1 MTTSR
6 CSARWIAAA
15 LLLAVCAWV
24 ALQRPVHGPSAAPRP
39 AVPASPSPA
48 PVAVVPPAL
57 PPYPAAKPRPPAPAT
72 PRTLASRFEQATDL
86 RAFVAEARRQ
96 PRLGGTFHALRALAE
111 CRQHTDASDSVEPV
125 EPAFDTAPGADAPDH
140 ARLQR
145 RGERLDR
152 SARRCAA
159 FLPNELDDAAVAAL
173 RSEGEAGG
181 DPLLVAYREWLR
193 AVEAVDYS
201 RMEQALA
208 AVFALDEPL
217 LLEWVGLTGA
227 DYWIAARPD
236 APIDESA
243 RRLARDAWRL
253 LPCALGARCDRG
265 DVQADADCSAFG
277 QCDADRWQSVFRS
290 GGWANDEERRALT
303 QEVAWLAQ
311 AVQERDARRVLGLT
325 PRP

>member
-1 MTTSR
+1 MTSR
-6 CSARWIAAA
+6 RFVPWITAA
-15 LLLAVCAWV
+15 LLLALWAW
-24 ALQRPVHGPSAAPRP
+24 AGSWWPSR
-39 AVPASPSPA
+39 S
-48 PVAVVPPAL
+48 
-57 PPYPAAKPRPPAPAT
+57 APAT
-72 PRTLASRFEQATDL
+72 PGPAVHAAWVPAVADAAPHAPRSRAAAGKPRARAPATLGTLATRFEQATDL

-96 PRLGGTFHALRALAE
+96 PSLGGSFHALRALAE
-111 CRQHTDASDSVEPV
+111 CRQHAGVADGAEPV
-125 EPAFDTAPGADAPDH
+125 EPAFDAPPGAAAPDH

-159 FLPNELDDAAVAAL
+159 FLPDELDDAAVAEL
-173 RSEGEAGG
+173 RAEGEAGG
-181 DPLLVAYREWLR
+181 DPLLVAYRAWLQ
-193 AVEAVDYS
+193 AVEAVDYT

-208 AVFALDEPL
+208 AVFAQDEPL

-265 DVQADADCSAFG
+265 DVQADADCAALG

-290 GGWANDEERRALT
+290 GGWENDADRRALT

-311 AVQERDARRVLGLT
+311 AVQERDARKVLGLT

>member
-1 MTTSR
+1 MTR
-6 CSARWIAAA
+6 RRFIPWIAAA
-15 LLLAVCAWV
+15 TLLALV
-24 ALQRPVHGPSAAPRP
+24 AGLGSRWYTYGPATAPQPPIQTALGPAAPAA
-39 AVPASPSPA
+39 AVAPA
-48 PVAVVPPAL
+48 PPARA
-57 PPYPAAKPRPPAPAT
+57 AAKPHRGAPAAH
-72 PRTLASRFEQATDL
+72 RSLAVLFEQATDL

-96 PRLGGTFHALRALAE
+96 PALGGAFHALRALAE
-111 CRQHTDASDSVEPV
+111 CRQHAGAAESVEPT
-125 EPAFDTAPGADAPDH
+125 FDAPPGADAPDH

-159 FLPNELDDAAVAAL
+159 FLPDELDDLAVAAL
-173 RSEGEAGG
+173 RAEGEAGG
-181 DPLLVAYREWLR
+181 DPLLVAYRTWLH
-193 AVEAVDYS
+193 AVEAVDYA

-265 DVQADADCSAFG
+265 DVQADADCTAFG

-290 GGWANDEERRALT
+290 GGWENDDDRRALT

-311 AVQERDARRVLGLT
+311 AVHERDARRVLGLT

>member
-1 MTTSR
+1 MTR
-6 CSARWIAAA
+6 RRFEPWIAGG
-15 LLLAVCAWV
+15 LLLAALAW
-24 ALQRPVHGPSAAPRP
+24 AGWWWHSRSAPATPGP
-39 AVPASPSPA
+39 AVYAALGPA
-48 PVAVVPPAL
+48 PVAAAPHAPPSRTA
-57 PPYPAAKPRPPAPAT
+57 AAKPHARALAT
-72 PRTLASRFEQATDL
+72 PRTLATRFEQATDL

-96 PRLGGTFHALRALAE
+96 PSLGGSFHALRALAE
-111 CRQHTDASDSVEPV
+111 CRQHAGVADGAEPV
-125 EPAFDTAPGADAPDH
+125 EPAFDVPPGADAPDH

-159 FLPNELDDAAVAAL
+159 FLPDELDDAAVAAL
-173 RSEGEAGG
+173 RAEGEAGG
-181 DPLLVAYREWLR
+181 DPLLVAYREWLQ
-193 AVEAVDYS
+193 AVEAVDYA
-201 RMEQALA
+201 RMERALA
-208 AVFALDEPL
+208 ATFALDEPL

-265 DVQADADCSAFG
+265 DVQADADCSALG
-277 QCDADRWQSVFRS
+277 QCDTDRWQSVFRS
-290 GGWANDEERRALT
+290 GGWENDDDRRALT

-311 AVQERDARRVLGLT
+311 AVHERDARRVLGLT

>member
-6 CSARWIAAA
+6 RFIPWIVATLVLA
-15 LLLAVCAWV
+15 LWAWV
-24 ALQRPVHGPSAAPRP
+24 DSQWYGQSPNAAPRP
-39 AVPASPSPA
+39 AASASPGPA
-48 PVAVVPPAL
+48 PVAEVPPAL
-57 PPYPAAKPRPPAPAT
+57 PPRPAAKPRPPAP
-72 PRTLASRFEQATDL
+72 RTLATRFEQAADL

-111 CRQHTDASDSVEPV
+111 CRQHAGASDIAEPAEPI
-125 EPAFDTAPGADAPDH
+125 EPAFDAPPGAQAPDH

-159 FLPNELDDAAVAAL
+159 FLPDELDDAAVTAL

-265 DVQADADCSAFG
+265 DVQADADCVAFG
-277 QCDADRWQSVFRS
+277 QCDVDRWQSVFRS
-290 GGWANDEERRALT
+290 GGWANDDERRALT

-311 AVQERDARRVLGLT
+311 AVQERDARGVLGLT
-325 PRP
+325 PRH

>member
-1 MTTSR
+1 MPSRRLIPWTTS
-6 CSARWIAAA
+6 IV
-15 LLLAVCAWV
+15 LLALVGWAGSRWPLHD
-24 ALQRPVHGPSAAPRP
+24 APPAASQPAARYASKPSM
-39 AVPASPSPA
+39 
-48 PVAVVPPAL
+48 PAL
-57 PPYPAAKPRPPAPAT
+57 PPQAPPQPPAAKRHASAPTVPRS
-72 PRTLASRFEQATDL
+72 LAIQFEQATDL
-86 RAFVAEARRQ
+86 RAFAAEARRQ
-96 PRLGGTFHALRALAE
+96 PKLGGAFHALRALAE
-111 CRQHTDASDSVEPV
+111 CRQHTGAA
-125 EPAFDTAPGADAPDH
+125 EPAEPTFDVPPGADAPDH

-159 FLPNELDDAAVAAL
+159 FLPDELDDSAVAAL

-181 DPLLVAYREWLR
+181 DPLLVAYREWLQ
-193 AVEAVDYS
+193 AVEAVDYA
-201 RMEQALA
+201 RMERALA
-208 AVFALDEPL
+208 ATFALDEPL

-236 APIDESA
+236 APIDEGA

-265 DVQADADCSAFG
+265 DVQADADCSALG

-290 GGWANDEERRALT
+290 GGWENDDDRRALA

-311 AVQERDARRVLGLT
+311 AVHERDARRVLGLT